1 MSPRCTIC
9 GRADRGAID
18 ADVAAGAGSLATIAT
33 RYNVSKS
40 ALLRHRD
47 NHGSTPSPTSPTV
60 AEPVAHRCDAAG
72 AAVVLD
78 DTEPLPDHLEDVD
91 PSTAR
96 LREVADLLAR
106 GMTRAEIA
114 SRYRVHVDTVT
125 VWTRAIREKG
135 INRVRA
141 TTAEG
146 IIADLLQAN
155 AQRKRLLWQTVQ
167 DAQAQGVHRTVIR
180 ALDALRKEDHHVFEI
195 AQSLGAFDRFK
206 LSPEMPKDEDDYPG
220 AVSARLLREGAR
232 SILGMMAAF
241 DHAHSPSDVD
251 PQDPQTRLEQLCAE
265 TPDETED
272 DDEEP
277 LF

>member
-1 MSPRCTIC
+1 MSPRCSIC
-9 GRADRGAID
+9 GRSDRGAID

-33 RYNVSKS
+33 RYNVTKS
-40 ALLRHRD
+40 SLLRHRD

-91 PSTAR
+91 PGAAR
-96 LREVADLLAR
+96 LRTVSGMLAR

-114 SRYRVHVDTVT
+114 ARYNVHVDTVT
-125 VWTRAIREKG
+125 VWTRTIREKG

-141 TTAEG
+141 TTAAG
-146 IIADLLQAN
+146 IVADLLQSN

-251 PQDPQTRLEQLCAE
+251 PQDPQTRLEQLCTE
-265 TPDETED
+265 TPTETKD